1 MKTTFILKDFS
12 DVFYDGSESIVGL
25 LTIPDDEKFKR
36 LTKMANEK
44 RISMKIGNESFRDK
58 VELNQILREPDCRY
72 TFKLEPR
79 RGYKLATF
87 EITA

>member
-25 LTIPDDEKFKR
+25 LTMPDNEKFKR

-44 RISMKIGNESFRDK
+44 RITMKIGDGSFRDR
-58 VELNQILREPDCRY
+58 VELNQITRTPCRY